1 MLLLQLTTLQ
11 LLLVVVLLSAAVAGV
26 VFFVRS
32 RRRRPVA
39 TAAEEAPEVAGD
51 ESFEARIPE
60 YAATIRQ
67 WFDTEHPYFNQAF
80 KLTDVQAVVPLNR
93 TYLSR
98 IFNEGLG
105 ESFSDYVRDRRMTE
119 AMRLLT
125 DEPDTPI
132 ADIAEHCGFASH
144 SSFHR
149 AFVRFT
155 GMKPGDY
162 RSGNKPA

>member
-11 LLLVVVLLSAAVAGV
+11 LLLAVVLLAAAAGGG
-26 VFFVRS
+26 FFVRL

-39 TAAEEAPEVAGD
+39 TAAEEAPGVAGE
-51 ESFEARIPE
+51 ESFETRIPE

-98 IFNEGLG
+98 IFNDGLG
-105 ESFSDYVRDRRMTE
+105 ESFSDYVRDRRMAE